1 MAQDA
6 IHLRD
11 TLRTLVTEH
20 KLNLM
25 QQVLQ
30 QRTRHITFVFEHFYH
45 EHNIHAAMRSI
56 EGFGFQDV
64 HSIANKRLPAPQSP
78 STASGV
84 NQGAGGTITK
94 GADYWLTTYTYTQN
108 TQECFELL
116 RKQGYFIVGTTPHL
130 SHPAKK
136 TFLLSELPLQTKI
149 ALVFGNERI
158 GLSDYALEHVDAYST
173 IAMYGFTE
181 SFNVSASVTVAA
193 YEVRKRLE
201 ASAINWHISEQEKF
215 DLELTWL
222 KRLVRGSEIIE
233 KNLL

>member
-1 MAQDA
+1 MTHDA
-6 IHLRD
+6 THLRD
-11 TLRTLVTEH
+11 KLRTLVTEH
-20 KLNLM
+20 KLSLM

-64 HSIANKRLPAPQSP
+64 HSI
-78 STASGV
+78 T
-84 NQGAGGTITK
+84 NQKMQEVPLTITK
-94 GADYWLTTYTYTQN
+94 GADYWLTTYTYTHS
-108 TQECFELL
+108 TQECFDLL

-130 SHPAKK
+130 CDPELVSGSNPQKK
-136 TFLLSELPLQTKI
+136 TFTLAQLPLETKI

-201 ASAINWHISEQEKF
+201 ASSTNWHISEQEKF

-233 KNLL
+233 KNLN